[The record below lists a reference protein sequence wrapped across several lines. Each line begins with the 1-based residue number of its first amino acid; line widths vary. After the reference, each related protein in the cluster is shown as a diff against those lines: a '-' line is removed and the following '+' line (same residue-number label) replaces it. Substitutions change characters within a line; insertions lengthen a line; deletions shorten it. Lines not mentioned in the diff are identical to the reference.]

1 MLTTGIVLSQ
11 IAVNE
16 WSVHARRRNAV
27 AANFMRQIILG
38 YGIGHGYHGA
48 LAHGIREA
56 ISERR
61 GAGDG
66 CHVQNHAAPPGRH
79 VADRSVRAVVDAL
92 YVAAEDS
99 VEISFRGGFH
109 RPPMGDARIVDENIE
124 AFMPR

>member
-56 ISERR
+56 IGERG
-61 GAGDG
+61 GAGDR
-66 CHVQNHAAPPGRH
+66 CPVQNRAAAPGLHLTGSSRG
-79 VADRSVRAVVDAL
+79 AVVAAL
-92 YVAAEDS
+92 YVCSEQRVTIDCRCGS
-99 VEISFRGGFH
+99 RGSRTEIG
-109 RPPMGDARIVDENIE
+109 
-124 AFMPR
+124 